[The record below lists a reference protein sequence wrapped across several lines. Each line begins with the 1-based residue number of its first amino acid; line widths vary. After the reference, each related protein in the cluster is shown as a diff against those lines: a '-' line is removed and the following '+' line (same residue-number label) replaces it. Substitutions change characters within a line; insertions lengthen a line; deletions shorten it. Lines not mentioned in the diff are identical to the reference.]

1 MSPARSS
8 RRFGRRTKAVLAVVA
23 ASVAV
28 ATPAW
33 AGNIWTIKTANSP
46 STGNPIAGG
55 GSWIVNKADGYYIGR
70 AMVGTRF
77 DVVLTDANNWHYGR
91 AIDTVNMCGWVM
103 PGSMS
108 SQVGSQADSCSGT
121 SGVILDMAHRLT
133 IGKDFNA
140 AAHQATDGTRESI
153 GSCPFYY
160 NYFYGSSWGSNG
172 GHWANQTSNTSSGY
186 VMYRFTTRDGG
197 ARVVRDPVLGWGF
210 VPSWCVGAV
219 GADGVLHNDND

>member
-1 MSPARSS
+1 MNVSLRRAR
-8 RRFGRRTKAVLAVVA
+8 GVLAVLAAAVTAVVTLVGVTTSTA
-23 ASVAV
+23 L
-28 ATPAW
+28 
-33 AGNIWTIKTANSP
+33 AGNIWTIQTANSP
-46 STGNPIAGG
+46 SSGQPIAGG
-55 GSWIVNKADGYYIGR
+55 GSWITNKPSGYYIGR

-77 DVVLTDANNWHYGR
+77 DVVYTSSANWHYGR

-103 PGSMS
+103 PGSMAS
-108 SQVGSQADSCSGT
+108 KVGYQADSCSAT
-121 SGVILDMAHRLT
+121 SGVVNDMAHRLY

-140 AAHQATDGTRESI
+140 PAHDATDGTSVPA

-160 NYFYGSSWGSNG
+160 NYFYGSDFSSNG

-210 VPSWCVGAV
+210 VPSWCVGETSTV
-219 GADGVLHNDND
+219 YNDND